1 MLFTDCLLS
10 TSHICGQQARVEGS
24 PKGVIS
30 ALLSGNPSPP
40 ATVSGLF
47 CVVKGSR
54 ETGVPERGG
63 APTLGSWIRCPG
75 KADAMHKA
83 YSTENSTQTAAEKSH
98 VPQLLSLCCRA
109 WEQQLLKPECPRTHA
124 PKQEKPLKGEA
135 HALQLENSPHSPQ
148 LEKISHSNKDPAQ

>member
-1 MLFTDCLLS
+1 MCRQQAVMLFTDCLLS

-24 PKGVIS
+24 PKGVIR

-83 YSTENSTQTAAEKSH
+83 YSTENSTQTAAEADRQ
-98 VPQLLSLCCRA
+98 PRLPAMRGEEMCARLPPRPRQEA
-109 WEQQLLKPECPRTHA
+109 PETLRTSRVIRT
-124 PKQEKPLKGEA
+124 EGTSSVLI
-135 HALQLENSPHSPQ
+135 LDL
-148 LEKISHSNKDPAQ
+148 

>member
-54 ETGVPERGG
+54 ETGVPERRG
-63 APTLGSWIRCPG
+63 APTLGSWIPWQLRITSSQLHSQRQNGIFLPTPG
-75 KADAMHKA
+75 
-83 YSTENSTQTAAEKSH
+83 
-98 VPQLLSLCCRA
+98 
-109 WEQQLLKPECPRTHA
+109 
-124 PKQEKPLKGEA
+124 
-135 HALQLENSPHSPQ
+135 
-148 LEKISHSNKDPAQ
+148 